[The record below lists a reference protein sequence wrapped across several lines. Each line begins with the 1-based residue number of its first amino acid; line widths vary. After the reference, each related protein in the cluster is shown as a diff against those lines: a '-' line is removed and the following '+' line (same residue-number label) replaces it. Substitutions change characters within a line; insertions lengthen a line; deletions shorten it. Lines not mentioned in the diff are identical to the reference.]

1 MVFFAIIDP
10 PISLSLK
17 TCLSLMISA
26 LSTYRLS
33 FTGPKE
39 ANIIETGEAGSNSV
53 KGPWEKSYVRLID
66 GEGLAGTTPDMPK
79 CGVSIKGSTPR
90 AFFYMKLA
98 KPSTVMKLQLARR
111 TSKGYEYQGKNVRIQ
126 VGTSPKYNANDPVC
140 TEIAQLSGTGL
151 VDYHCNQNQTGQYVI
166 ISNDQKI
173 LTICEAKVFVKE
185 DSAEANIIET
195 GTNSAGGPW
204 DLSPWVNT

>member
-1 MVFFAIIDP
+1 
-10 PISLSLK
+10 
-17 TCLSLMISA
+17 MISA

-53 KGPWEKSYVRLID
+53 KGPWEKSFVRLID

-126 VGTSPKYNANDPVC
+126 VGTSPQYNANDPVC
-140 TEIAQLSGTGL
+140 TEIEQLSGTGL
-151 VDYHCNQNQTGQYVI
+151 IDYDCNQFHTGQYVI
-166 ISNDQKI
+166 ISNDQPY
-173 LTICEAKVFVKE
+173 LTICEAKVFAINAGKGNMSLLVLK
-185 DSAEANIIET
+185 AEPRLRGKRRKKACLHTLLRRI
-195 GTNSAGGPW
+195 
-204 DLSPWVNT
+204 